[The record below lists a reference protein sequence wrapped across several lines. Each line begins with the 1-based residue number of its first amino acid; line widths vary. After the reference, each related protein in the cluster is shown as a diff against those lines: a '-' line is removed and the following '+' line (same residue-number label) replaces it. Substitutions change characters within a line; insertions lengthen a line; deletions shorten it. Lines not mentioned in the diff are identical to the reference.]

1 MEKNRIDELVSKYN
15 EGLADPAEI
24 KTLELLIEDGQVEL
38 TRLHALDALDEQIMK
53 SEVPVPSMKLNDKFY
68 AMLADEKKKSAKKFS
83 FQFPEWNYLVPRL
96 AVLATT
102 LLIGFAGGYFLQR
115 PATQTTQ
122 TGVEVAQLNQQ
133 IGELKEMMM
142 LSLLEKESAS
152 ERLRAVGLTND
163 MAQASDKVTQALL
176 QTLNNDPNEN
186 VRLAALEALTP
197 YVRQSSIRME
207 LIRSIANQ
215 DSPVVQVSL
224 AELMVA
230 IQEKKSVTELQKL
243 LDSDRTPADVKKQI
257 KKSIDVLI

>member
-1 MEKNRIDELVSKYN
+1 MEKNRIDELVAKYN
-15 EGLADPAEI
+15 EGLADPSEI
-24 KTLELLIEDGQVEL
+24 KTLELLIEEGQLDL
-38 TRLHALDALDEQIMK
+38 TRLHALDALDKQIMDA
-53 SEVPVPSMKLNDKFY
+53 EVPVPSMKLNDRFY
-68 AMLADEKKKSAKKFS
+68 AMLADEKKKSARKFS
-83 FQFPEWNYLVPRL
+83 FQIPEWSYLMPRL

-102 LLIGFAGGYFLQR
+102 LIIGFAGGYFIQR
-115 PATQTTQ
+115 PAAPTAPS
-122 TGVEVAQLNQQ
+122 GEVAQLQDQ

-152 ERLRAVGLTND
+152 ERLRAVSLTND
-163 MAQASDKVTQALL
+163 MAQASDKVTKALL
-176 QTLNNDPNEN
+176 ETLNNDPNEN

-215 DSPVVQVSL
+215 DSPIVQVSL

-230 IQEKKSVTELQKL
+230 IQEKKSVSELQKL
-243 LDSDRTPADVKKQI
+243 LDSDKTPADVKKEI

>member
-1 MEKNRIDELVSKYN
+1 MEKNKIDELVAKYN

-24 KTLELLIEDGQVEL
+24 KTLELLIEDGQVDL
-38 TRLHALDALDEQIMK
+38 TRLHALEALDEQIMK
-53 SEVPVPSMKLNDKFY
+53 ADVPVPSMKLNDKFY
-68 AMLADEKKKSAKKFS
+68 AMLAEEKKKSARKFS
-83 FQFPEWNYLVPRL
+83 FQIPEWSYLMPRL

-102 LLIGFAGGYFLQR
+102 LVIGFAGGYFLQR
-115 PATQTTQ
+115 PSSQPN
-122 TGVEVAQLNQQ
+122 GEVAQLNQQ

-152 ERLRAVGLTND
+152 ERLRAVSLTND
-163 MAQASDKVTQALL
+163 MDQASDKVTQALL
-176 QTLNNDPNEN
+176 ETLNNDPNEN

-215 DSPVVQVSL
+215 ESPVVQVSL

-243 LDSDRTPADVKKQI
+243 LDSDKTPADVKKQI

>member
-1 MEKNRIDELVSKYN
+1 MEKNRIDELVDKYN

-24 KTLELLIEDGQVEL
+24 KALELLIEDGQVAL
-38 TRLHALDALDEQIMK
+38 TRLQSLEALNEQIVRA
-53 SEVPVPSMKLNDKFY
+53 EVPAPSLQLNDKFY
-68 AMLADEKKKSAKKFS
+68 SMLAEEKRKSARKFS
-83 FQFPEWNYLVPRL
+83 FQIPEWSYLLPRL

-102 LLIGFAGGYFLQR
+102 LVIGFAAGYFLQR
-115 PATQTTQ
+115 PAES
-122 TGVEVAQLNQQ
+122 GGEVAQLNRQV
-133 IGELKEMMM
+133 GELKEMMM

-163 MAQASDKVTQALL
+163 MAKASDKVTRALL
-176 QTLNNDPNEN
+176 ETLNHDPNEN

-197 YVRQSSIRME
+197 YVRESSIRME

-230 IQEKKSVTELQKL
+230 IQEKKSVNELQKL
-243 LDSDRTPADVKKQI
+243 LDSDRTPADVKKKI
-257 KKSIDVLI
+257 KSSIDVLI

>member
-1 MEKNRIDELVSKYN
+1 MEKNRIDELVDKYN

-24 KTLELLIEDGQVEL
+24 KALELLIEDGQVAL
-38 TRLHALDALDEQIMK
+38 TRLQSLEALNEQIVRA
-53 SEVPVPSMKLNDKFY
+53 EVPAPSLQLNDKFY
-68 AMLADEKKKSAKKFS
+68 SMLAEEKRKSARKFS
-83 FQFPEWNYLVPRL
+83 FQIPEWGYLLPRL

-102 LLIGFAGGYFLQR
+102 LVIGFAGGYFLQR
-115 PATQTTQ
+115 PAES
-122 TGVEVAQLNQQ
+122 GGEVAQLNRQV
-133 IGELKEMMM
+133 GELKEMMM

-163 MAQASDKVTQALL
+163 MAKASDKVTRALL
-176 QTLNNDPNEN
+176 ETLNHDPNEN

-197 YVRQSSIRME
+197 YVRESSIRME

-230 IQEKKSVTELQKL
+230 IQEKKSVNELQKL
-243 LDSDRTPADVKKQI
+243 LDSDRTPADVKKKI
-257 KKSIDVLI
+257 KSSIDVLI

>member
-1 MEKNRIDELVSKYN
+1 MEKNRIDELVDKYN

-24 KTLELLIEDGQVEL
+24 KALELLIEDGQVAL
-38 TRLHALDALDEQIMK
+38 TRLQSLEALNEQIVRA
-53 SEVPVPSMKLNDKFY
+53 EVPAPSLQLNDKFY
-68 AMLADEKKKSAKKFS
+68 SMLAEEKRKSARKFS
-83 FQFPEWNYLVPRL
+83 FQIPEWSYLLPRL

-102 LLIGFAGGYFLQR
+102 LVIGFAGGYFLQR
-115 PATQTTQ
+115 PAES
-122 TGVEVAQLNQQ
+122 GGEVAQLNRQV
-133 IGELKEMMM
+133 GELKEMMM

-163 MAQASDKVTQALL
+163 MAKASDKVTRALL
-176 QTLNNDPNEN
+176 ETLNHDPNEN

-197 YVRQSSIRME
+197 YVRESSIRME

-230 IQEKKSVTELQKL
+230 IQEKKSVNELQKL
-243 LDSDRTPADVKKQI
+243 LDSDRTPADVKKKI
-257 KKSIDVLI
+257 KSSIDVLI